1 MNISKILTKFVGT
14 NHTNRFHMPNTKSS
28 DIRYKVLD
36 RCLRRGGYSTLKL
49 MEAVSEELEFQGYE
63 PVTALNT
70 IRNDLRYIENTYP
83 DVHIVENKS
92 GRNKTYAYE
101 NPDTS
106 IYKLQFNDDELGQLS
121 QCMAILSQFEGMPQM
136 EWLQSFL
143 ERFRL
148 SLNIDP
154 DGKRVVGFDE
164 NKYLVGREYFSRLL
178 SAISNKEVLDI
189 SYKSFKDDSVRHKI
203 VHPYYIK
210 KYNNRWFLLG
220 RTEGYDTVSTFA
232 FDRIVNISNALNVEF
247 IANTEI
253 DFNDDYFTE
262 MIGVTK
268 PLDETKQKVG
278 IRVRRS
284 LYPYIATKPI
294 HETQRVKG
302 TDDSGVKIEIELY
315 VNYELKQLLLSYGDG
330 IEVLYPDSLR
340 TQLRSDLENALN
352 NYDEA
357 SPS

>member
-1 MNISKILTKFVGT
+1 MWEQYKLNITD
-14 NHTNRFHMPNTKSS
+14 MPNTKSS

-36 RCLRRGGYSTLKL
+36 RCLRRGGYSTVRL

-70 IRNDLRYIENTYP
+70 IRNDLRYIESTYP
-83 DVHIVENKS
+83 DVHIVETKN

-101 NPDTS
+101 NPESS
-106 IYKLQFNDDELGQLS
+106 IYRLQFNDDELGQLS

-189 SYKSFKDDSVRHKI
+189 SYKSFKDDSVKHKI

-210 KYNNRWFLLG
+210 EYNNRWFLLG
-220 RTEGYDTVSTFA
+220 KTEGYDTVSTLA
-232 FDRIVNISNALNVEF
+232 FDRIENIDNAKDIEYTSNN
-247 IANTEI
+247 NI

-268 PLDETKQKVG
+268 PLEETKQRVG
-278 IRVRRS
+278 IRVSRT
-284 LYPYIATKPI
+284 LYPYIATKPL
-294 HETQRVKG
+294 HETQKVKG
-302 TDDSGVKIEIELY
+302 SDASGVIIEIELY
-315 VNYELKQLLLSYGDG
+315 INYELKQLLLSYGDG
-330 IEVLYPDSLR
+330 IEVLYPDTLR
-340 TQLRSDLENALN
+340 MQLRSKLEKALK

>member
-1 MNISKILTKFVGT
+1 MGT

-83 DVHIVENKS
+83 DVHIIENKS

-210 KYNNRWFLLG
+210 EYNNRWFLLG

-253 DFNDDYFTE
+253 DFIDDYFTE

-268 PLDETKQKVG
+268 PLDENKQKVG
-278 IRVRRS
+278 IRVRRN

-340 TQLRSDLENALN
+340 TQLRSDLEKALK